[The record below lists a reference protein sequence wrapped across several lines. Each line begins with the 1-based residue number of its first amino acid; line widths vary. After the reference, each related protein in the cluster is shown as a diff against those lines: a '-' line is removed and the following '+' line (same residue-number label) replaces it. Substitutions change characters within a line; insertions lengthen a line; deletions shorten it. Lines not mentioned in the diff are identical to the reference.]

1 MTIKKLITGAPGAGK
16 TTYARELAGEK
27 GKVIDLDDFRSIAP
41 DEETAK
47 SWRDQAEEAAK
58 VSDADYYVVRTL
70 ADPVERAEV
79 AKRLGAESTV
89 ALITSPEVAKK
100 RVLERDGA
108 DTKHQV
114 IDEWWENFKAN
125 DGEETLA
132 MDGEPANP
140 SDDDPADAGQ
150 GSEPG
155 DPAPTSNEEE
165 PADPKPSEP
174 TLEELL
180 DKARQEEREKV
191 LTEQNTAYF
200 TQRFKETALARKL
213 SDEAAGKLLGTVNP
227 TALMGESYEQT
238 DANISEFFEVSGI
251 SAPKINR
258 GSQHGGYRGTEPLAG
273 KEFGASRAEQFY
285 KNRK

>member
-16 TTYARELAGEK
+16 TTYARELAGET

-58 VSDADYYVVRTL
+58 ASDTDYYVVRTL

-89 ALITSPEVAKK
+89 ALLTSPEVAKK
-100 RVLERDGA
+100 RVLDRDGN

-114 IDEWWENFKAN
+114 IDEWWKNFKAN
-125 DGEETLA
+125 EGEETLA
-132 MDGEPANP
+132 LDGEPA
-140 SDDDPADAGQ
+140 DDPADAGQ
-150 GSEPG
+150 GSEPSEPANPSAD
-155 DPAPTSNEEE
+155 DPAD
-165 PADPKPSEP
+165 AGQDPKSSEP

-213 SDEAAGKLLGTVNP
+213 SDEAAEKLLGTVNP

-251 SAPKINR
+251 SAPKTNR

>member
-58 VSDADYYVVRTL
+58 ASDADYYVVRTL

-89 ALITSPEVAKK
+89 ALITSPEVSKK

-114 IDEWWENFKAN
+114 IDEWWKNFKAN

-132 MDGEPANP
+132 LDGEPSDP
-140 SDDDPADAGQ
+140 SSDDPADAGQ
-150 GSEPG
+150 
-155 DPAPTSNEEE
+155 
-165 PADPKPSEP
+165 DPKPSEP
-174 TLEELL
+174 TIEELL

-213 SDEAAGKLLGTVNP
+213 SDEAADKLLGTVNP

>member
-41 DEETAK
+41 DEETAN

-58 VSDADYYVVRTL
+58 TSDTDYYVVRTL

-100 RVLERDGA
+100 RVLERDGD

-132 MDGEPANP
+132 LDGEPDNP
-140 SDDDPADAGQ
+140 SADDPADAGQ

-155 DPAPTSNEEE
+155 DPAPTSNEEDPSN
-165 PADPKPSEP
+165 PAEGKSVED
-174 TLEELL
+174 LIV
-180 DKARQEEREKV
+180 KARQEEREKV

-213 SDEAAGKLLGTVNP
+213 SNEAAEKLLGTVNP

-238 DANISEFFEVSGI
+238 DAKISEFFEVSGI

>member
-1 MTIKKLITGAPGAGK
+1 MTIKKLITGAPGTGK

-41 DEETAK
+41 DEETAN

-58 VSDADYYVVRTL
+58 ASDTDYYVVRTL

-100 RVLERDGA
+100 RVLERDGN

-114 IDEWWENFKAN
+114 IDEWWENFQAN

-132 MDGEPANP
+132 LDGEPA
-140 SDDDPADAGQ
+140 DDPADTGH
-150 GSEPG
+150 
-155 DPAPTSNEEE
+155 DPAT
-165 PADPKPSEP
+165 SEP
-174 TLEELL
+174 TIEELL

-213 SDEAAGKLLGTVNP
+213 SDEAAEKLLGTVNP

-238 DANISEFFEVSGI
+238 DANISDFFEVSGI
-251 SAPKINR
+251 SAPKTNR

>member
-58 VSDADYYVVRTL
+58 ASDADYYVVRTL

-89 ALITSPEVAKK
+89 ALLTSPEVSKK

-108 DTKHQV
+108 DTNHQV
-114 IDEWWENFKAN
+114 IDEWWKNFKAN
-125 DGEETLA
+125 EGEETLA
-132 MDGEPANP
+132 LDGEPAA
-140 SDDDPADAGQ
+140 DPADTGQ
-150 GSEPG
+150 
-155 DPAPTSNEEE
+155 DTA
-165 PADPKPSEP
+165 PSEP
-174 TLEELL
+174 TIEELL
-180 DKARQEEREKV
+180 TKARQEERDKV

-213 SDEAAGKLLGTVNP
+213 TDEAASKLLGTVNP
-227 TALMGESYEQT
+227 SALMGESYEQT

>member
-58 VSDADYYVVRTL
+58 ASDADYYVVRTL

-100 RVLERDGA
+100 RVLERDGD

-132 MDGEPANP
+132 LDGEPDDP
-140 SDDDPADAGQ
+140 SADDPADAGQ

-165 PADPKPSEP
+165 LADPKPSEP

-213 SDEAAGKLLGTVNP
+213 SDEAADKLLGTVNP

>member
-1 MTIKKLITGAPGAGK
+1 MTIKKLITGAPGTGK
-16 TTYARELAGEK
+16 TTYAHELAGEK

-58 VSDADYYVVRTL
+58 ASDTDYYVVRTL

-114 IDEWWENFKAN
+114 IDEWWKKFKAN

-132 MDGEPANP
+132 LDGEPDDP
-140 SDDDPADAGQ
+140 SADDPADAGQ
-150 GSEPG
+150 GCEPG

-165 PADPKPSEP
+165 PTDPKPTEP

-180 DKARQEEREKV
+180 TKARQEEREKV

>member
-16 TTYARELAGEK
+16 TTYARELAGET
-27 GKVIDLDDFRSIAP
+27 GKVIDLDDFRAIAP

-58 VSDADYYVVRTL
+58 ASDTDYYVVRTL

-89 ALITSPEVAKK
+89 ALLTSPEVSKK
-100 RVLERDGA
+100 RVLERDGN

-114 IDEWWENFKAN
+114 IDEWWKNFKAN

-132 MDGEPANP
+132 LDGQP
-140 SDDDPADAGQ
+140 DDDPADAGQ
-150 GSEPG
+150 GSEP
-155 DPAPTSNEEE
+155 SE
-165 PADPKPSEP
+165 PADPSADDPADAGQDPKSSEP
-174 TLEELL
+174 TIEELL

-213 SDEAAGKLLGTVNP
+213 TDEAASKLLGTVNP
-227 TALMGESYEQT
+227 SALMGESYEQT
-238 DANISEFFEVSGI
+238 DANISDFFEVSGI

>member
-58 VSDADYYVVRTL
+58 ASDADYYVVRTL

-89 ALITSPEVAKK
+89 ALLTSPEVAKK
-100 RVLERDGA
+100 RVLERDGD

-132 MDGEPANP
+132 LDGEPDDP
-140 SDDDPADAGQ
+140 SADDPADAGQ

>member
-16 TTYARELAGEK
+16 TTYARELAGET

-41 DEETAK
+41 DEEAAK

-58 VSDADYYVVRTL
+58 ASDTDYYVVRTL

-89 ALITSPEVAKK
+89 ALLTSPEVAKK
-100 RVLERDGA
+100 RVLDRDGT

-114 IDEWWENFKAN
+114 IDEWWKNFKAN

-132 MDGEPANP
+132 LDGEPDDP
-140 SDDDPADAGQ
+140 SADDPADAGQ
-150 GSEPG
+150 G
-155 DPAPTSNEEE
+155 
-165 PADPKPSEP
+165 PKSSEP

>member
-58 VSDADYYVVRTL
+58 ASDTDYYVVRTL

-89 ALITSPEVAKK
+89 ALLTSPEVAKK
-100 RVLERDGA
+100 RVLDRDGTDA
-108 DTKHQV
+108 KHQV
-114 IDEWWENFKAN
+114 IDEWWKNFKAN
-125 DGEETLA
+125 EGEETLEL
-132 MDGEPANP
+132 DGEPA
-140 SDDDPADAGQ
+140 DDPADAGQ
-150 GSEPG
+150 GSEP
-155 DPAPTSNEEE
+155 SE
-165 PADPKPSEP
+165 PADPSADDPADAGQGPKSSEP
-174 TLEELL
+174 TIEELL

-213 SDEAAGKLLGTVNP
+213 SDEAAEKLLGTVNP

-238 DANISEFFEVSGI
+238 DANISDFFEVSGI

>member
-58 VSDADYYVVRTL
+58 ASETDYYVVRTL

-89 ALITSPEVAKK
+89 ALLTSPEVSKK
-100 RVLERDGA
+100 RVLERDGN

-114 IDEWWENFKAN
+114 IDEWWKNFKAN

-132 MDGEPANP
+132 LDGQP
-140 SDDDPADAGQ
+140 SDDPADAGQ
-150 GSEPG
+150 GSEPSEPAASSTD
-155 DPAPTSNEEE
+155 DPAD
-165 PADPKPSEP
+165 AGQDPKSSEP
-174 TLEELL
+174 TIEELL
-180 DKARQEEREKV
+180 DKARQEERAKV

-213 SDEAAGKLLGTVNP
+213 TDEAASKLLGTVNP
-227 TALMGESYEQT
+227 SALMGESYEQT
-238 DANISEFFEVSGI
+238 DANISDFFEVSGI

>member
-132 MDGEPANP
+132 LDGEPDDP
-140 SDDDPADAGQ
+140 SADDPADAGQ

-213 SDEAAGKLLGTVNP
+213 SDEAADKLLGTVNP

>member
-16 TTYARELAGEK
+16 TTYARDLAGEK

-58 VSDADYYVVRTL
+58 ASDTDYYVVRTL

-100 RVLERDGA
+100 RVLERDGT

-114 IDEWWENFKAN
+114 IDEWWKNFKAN

-132 MDGEPANP
+132 LDGEPA
-140 SDDDPADAGQ
+140 DDPADAGQ
-150 GSEPG
+150 GSEPSEPANPSAD
-155 DPAPTSNEEE
+155 DPAD
-165 PADPKPSEP
+165 AGQDPKSSEP

>member
-1 MTIKKLITGAPGAGK
+1 MTIKKLITGAPGTGK

-58 VSDADYYVVRTL
+58 ASDTDYYVVRTL

-100 RVLERDGA
+100 RVLERDGN

-114 IDEWWENFKAN
+114 IDEWWEKFKAN

-132 MDGEPANP
+132 LDGEPA
-140 SDDDPADAGQ
+140 DDPADAGQ
-150 GSEPG
+150 GSEPSEPANPSAD
-155 DPAPTSNEEE
+155 DPAD
-165 PADPKPSEP
+165 AGQDPKSSEP

-200 TQRFKETALARKL
+200 TQRFKETALFRKL
-213 SDEAAGKLLGTVNP
+213 SDEAAEKLLGTVNP
-227 TALMGESYEQT
+227 TVLMGESYEQT
-238 DANISEFFEVSGI
+238 AANISEFFEISGI

>member
-1 MTIKKLITGAPGAGK
+1 MTIKKLITGAPGTGK

-58 VSDADYYVVRTL
+58 ASDTDYYVVRTL

-100 RVLERDGA
+100 RVLDRDGT

-114 IDEWWENFKAN
+114 IDEWWKNFKAN
-125 DGEETLA
+125 EGEETLA
-132 MDGEPANP
+132 LDGEPA
-140 SDDDPADAGQ
+140 DDPADAGQ
-150 GSEPG
+150 SSEPSEPAASSTD
-155 DPAPTSNEEE
+155 DPAD
-165 PADPKPSEP
+165 AGQDPKSSEP

-213 SDEAAGKLLGTVNP
+213 TDEAASKLLGTVNP
-227 TALMGESYEQT
+227 SALMGESYEQT

>member
-58 VSDADYYVVRTL
+58 ASDADYYVVRTL

-89 ALITSPEVAKK
+89 ALLTSPEVAKK
-100 RVLERDGA
+100 RVLERDGD

-132 MDGEPANP
+132 LDGEPDDP
-140 SDDDPADAGQ
+140 SADEPADAGQ

-174 TLEELL
+174 TIEELL

>member
-58 VSDADYYVVRTL
+58 ASDTDYYVVRTL

-89 ALITSPEVAKK
+89 ALLTSPEVSKK
-100 RVLERDGA
+100 RVLERDGN

-114 IDEWWENFKAN
+114 IDEWWKNFKAN

-132 MDGEPANP
+132 LDGQPA
-140 SDDDPADAGQ
+140 DDPADAGQ
-150 GSEPG
+150 GSEPSEPAASSTD
-155 DPAPTSNEEE
+155 DPAD
-165 PADPKPSEP
+165 AGQDPKSSEP
-174 TLEELL
+174 TIEELL

-213 SDEAAGKLLGTVNP
+213 TDEAASKLLGTVNP
-227 TALMGESYEQT
+227 SALMGESYEQT
-238 DANISEFFEVSGI
+238 DANISDFFEVSGI